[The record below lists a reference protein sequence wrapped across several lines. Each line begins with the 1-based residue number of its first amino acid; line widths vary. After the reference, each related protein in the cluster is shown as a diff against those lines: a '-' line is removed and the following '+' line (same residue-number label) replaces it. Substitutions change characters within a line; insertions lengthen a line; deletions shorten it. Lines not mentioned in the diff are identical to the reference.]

1 MTLTPTAP
9 DKTFETIVDGSV
21 TSARGFRAAA
31 LAAGIKASGKPDL
44 GIWTSDVDCV
54 AAATFTP
61 NKFPAAPVV
70 LSRERVRDGRGR
82 AVVFN
87 AGNANACN
95 GEQGLADATE
105 MTQLAGAR
113 LGIAPEL
120 VMVASTGI
128 IGVPVPMDRV
138 RAGLPRV
145 EVRANGG
152 HEAARAIMTTDTR
165 PKEFAVRVEIGGHE
179 VRIGAM
185 TKGVGMIHPN
195 MATML
200 AFIGTDASLEPSF
213 ARTALKRVV
222 DRTFNMI
229 SVDGDTSTNDSCF
242 LLANGLSGA
251 PTLGESSSEAER
263 FVAALEAVCTDLA
276 RKMAADGEGASKL
289 LQVDVTGAA
298 SEADARAAARAVV
311 GSSLVKAALHG
322 EDPNWGRVFCAVGNS
337 TAQVD
342 SARAALWIGSVQVA
356 RDGVGTG
363 ASKADASAQMH
374 GAEVSM
380 RVDLGLGG
388 GTARAWGCDLTEA
401 YVVENS
407 AYST

>member
-1 MTLTPTAP
+1 MTQTPTAQSCAI
-9 DKTFETIVDGSV
+9 IVDGSV
-21 TSARGFRAAA
+21 TSATGFRAGA

-44 GIWTSDVDCV
+44 GIWTADVDCV

-61 NKFPAAPVV
+61 NKFPAAPVLV
-70 LSRERVRDGRGR
+70 SRDHVRGGVAR
-82 AVVFN
+82 AAVFN

-95 GEQGLADATE
+95 GAQGLDDARE
-105 MTQLAGAR
+105 MTRLAGER

-120 VMVASTGI
+120 VLVASTGI
-128 IGVPVPMDRV
+128 IGVAVPMDRV

-145 EVRANGG
+145 EVRPDGG

-165 PKEFAVRVEIGGHE
+165 PKEFAAAVEIGGHE

-200 AFIGTDASLEPSF
+200 AFIGTDASLEASF
-213 ARTALKRVV
+213 ARGALKRAV

-251 PTLGESSSEAER
+251 PTLTASSSDAER
-263 FVAALEAVCTDLA
+263 FVAALEVVCTDLA

-337 TAQVD
+337 TAQV
-342 SARAALWIGSVQVA
+342 SADRAALWIGSVQVA

-363 ASKADASAQMH
+363 APKADASAEMH
-374 GAEVSM
+374 GSEVFM
-380 RVDLGLGG
+380 RVDLGLGT